1 MDAWRTP
8 ERILAAHL
16 SDQRANAGRCGRS
29 AGPPPGLPAPEQAEA
44 AAVPAHQRLRF
55 EDHRGLEQGREQ
67 AVKADEDQPV
77 GAPQPD
83 PPRRRSL
90 QDEELLPPSA
100 LPVITAVLCGKS
112 PGLGYAPIWL
122 PPPVMRRVLAR
133 KVK

>member
-16 SDQRANAGRCGRS
+16 SDQHANAGRYRRS
-29 AGPPPGLPAPEQAEA
+29 AGPPPGLPAPEQPEA

-90 QDEELLPPSA
+90 QDEELLPQEEDLGLTSRVRSA
-100 LPVITAVLCGKS
+100 QRCEHRAEVLENINH
-112 PGLGYAPIWL
+112 PGT
-122 PPPVMRRVLAR
+122 RLADR
-133 KVK
+133 